1 MNKGKLVQ
9 DYIIRYLNGD
19 MDALNEVVPHIEGII
34 KSIITKYC
42 TVFSYGDLYQVGWLG
57 VMRSLQTYDPSKGIL
72 FITYCYR
79 GVTYAVKQY
88 IQNEN
93 KAYKTEYTGE
103 YRRNVFSLDRILE
116 ADEMSDDYGHKNISY
131 HAVTSDDTHNT
142 ENEAYM
148 NILKEQVI
156 EIIHEFTSDVQRQI
170 LQYHMDGKNGKWIS
184 DELSVSAGYVSTTIK
199 KFNELCV
206 DKLINK

>member
-1 MNKGKLVQ
+1 MNQGKLVQ
-9 DYIIRYLNGD
+9 EYIIRYLNGD
-19 MDALNEVVPHIEGII
+19 KNALNEVVPHIEGIV

-42 TVFSYGDLYQVGWLG
+42 TVFNYDDLYQVGWVG

-72 FITYCYR
+72 FITYCYS
-79 GVTYAVKQY
+79 GATYAVKQY
-88 IQNEN
+88 IQNES
-93 KAYKTEYTGE
+93 KAYQTEFIRE
-103 YRRNVFSLDRILE
+103 YKRNIFSLDRLLE
-116 ADEMSDDYGHKNISY
+116 VDEVSEYYGHKNISY